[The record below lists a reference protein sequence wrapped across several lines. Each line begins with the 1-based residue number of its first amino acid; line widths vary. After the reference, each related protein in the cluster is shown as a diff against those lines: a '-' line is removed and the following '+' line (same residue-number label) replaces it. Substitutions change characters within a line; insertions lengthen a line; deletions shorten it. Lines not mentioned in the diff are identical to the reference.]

1 MWSVNA
7 PSKSNNGCA
16 HKKVRRA
23 EDKERGAGGGWVGLK
38 TKKKKNMLGESSGFT
53 PNPNRHDF
61 LVKLTN
67 KQAVGLV
74 APLSPFC
81 RRGPGIRPANHGQN
95 WGKQG
100 VRRRQCALH
109 AASRPG
115 DQSSFLHAALVDQY
129 PAVEGLCGVC
139 NDCKE
144 SGDRKG
150 EPGPASPTITVHAV
164 EPLPTNVPLLRKLQ
178 LRAKAAKRVT
188 MFVHPGAVGPSAEA
202 PLFFNASTCLQVGRE
217 SCRLN
222 TKDGP
227 YMQAVTTWSL
237 TSFVA
242 EHRLDHID
250 FLMIDTEGY
259 DGATLLNSV
268 DFLKAR
274 IARMIEFEYHAIG
287 RWGPSSGKVQLKQV
301 VDTMDAAGYSC
312 YLQGKDRKLVDL
324 TGTCW
329 SPAYEMYTWTRR
341 GVDW

>member
-1 MWSVNA
+1 M
-7 PSKSNNGCA
+7 
-16 HKKVRRA
+16 
-23 EDKERGAGGGWVGLK
+23 
-38 TKKKKNMLGESSGFT
+38 
-53 PNPNRHDF
+53 
-61 LVKLTN
+61 
-67 KQAVGLV
+67 
-74 APLSPFC
+74 
-81 RRGPGIRPANHGQN
+81 
-95 WGKQG
+95 
-100 VRRRQCALH
+100 H
-109 AASRPG
+109 AAAPASDPLIMVNIGANKGYGVVNVLSLWRPDLG
-115 DQSSFLHAALVDQY
+115 INPASWHAALVDQY
-129 PAVEGLCGVC
+129 PAVEGYALCGVC
-139 NDCKE
+139 NDCME

-217 SCRLN
+217 DCILS

-227 YMQAVTTWSL
+227 YVQAVTTWSL
-237 TSFVA
+237 ASFVA

-259 DGATLLNSV
+259 DGAILLNSV

-274 IARMIEFEYHAIG
+274 IARMIEFEYHRIG
-287 RWGPSSGKVQLKQV
+287 TWGPSSDKVQLKQV

-312 YLQGKDRKLVDL
+312 YLQGKDGKLVDL

-329 SPAYEMYTWTRR
+329 SPAYEMYTWSNVLCPLR
-341 GVDW
+341 GDVWHAAAESLCAWKKR